1 MPDVRNVYREI
12 AGRGASP
19 VRLVAILYEQIVED
33 LRRAI
38 QAIDENHIAART
50 NAINHAILILGHL
63 QNKLDH
69 AAGGEVA
76 HRLEKFY
83 NLTRQKLME
92 AQCEVS
98 RDILEQHIS
107 LLLQLR
113 DAWIQVEQSETAASA
128 PVPPAAELGRREE
141 HTDWKG

>member
-1 MPDVRNVYREI
+1 M
-12 AGRGASP
+12 
-19 VRLVAILYEQIVED
+19 RLVAMLYEQMVED

-38 QAIDENHIAART
+38 QAIDENRIAART

-63 QNKLDH
+63 QNRLDH

-92 AQCEVS
+92 AQCDVS

-113 DAWIQVEQSETAASA
+113 DAWIQVEQSETAASVLA
-128 PVPPAAELGRREE
+128 PPVAELDGTEE
-141 HTDWKG
+141 HADWKG